1 MANSLESIPS
11 RDTIGRPEEK
21 LPQVF
26 AIIYRELKAD
36 KLIAAKE
43 GHIFR
48 NQQQIETEMGGDK
61 EVNGFQDKVNFIWSI
76 AELLRGPYRKEQYG
90 DVILPMCVLKRF
102 DDVLEP
108 TKGKILE
115 RYKQLRQTSLQNID
129 PVLNR
134 ISKQDFNNTSE
145 YNFQKLLDDPDN
157 IAANLRNYINGFSKN
172 AREIIEHFD
181 FDKQITKLDSNNL
194 LYLVVSRFN
203 EIDLHPDTVSN
214 LEMGYIFE
222 ELIRRFSE
230 HAEAGDHYTPRE
242 VIRLM
247 VNLLL
252 NEDHDHLTQKGLVVT
267 VMDPA
272 CGTGGMLS
280 IAEDYMRELNPDIQV
295 EVFGQEINP
304 QSYAICKADML
315 MKGQNADNIVL
326 GDSFTED
333 GHRGKEFRY
342 MLTNPPFGVEWRKA
356 EKFIREEHEQLGFD
370 GRFGAGLPRISDGS
384 LLFLQHLISKM
395 RKDEKGSRIAIV
407 FNGSPLFTG
416 DAGSGE
422 SEIRKWIIENDLLE
436 GIVALPTDMFYNT
449 GIATYVWVISNKKND
464 DIMVGPVRTGKIQLV
479 NAVDFYEKMRKSLGS
494 KRNEISPDQIKEI
507 SRIYG
512 EFKEDEHCKIFDNE
526 DLGYY
531 KIVIERPLRLN
542 FQVNEERI
550 ERVKAERAF
559 ENLAKSRKKGEA
571 GLKEIE
577 EGKKLQEA
585 IVTML
590 QGMDSTLFKNR
601 DDFIKVLKK
610 AAKKHDITLSAQIL
624 KALLNGLS
632 ERDENADICTD
643 KKGNPEPDTELRDT
657 EIVPLKEDIHEYFN
671 REVKPHVPDAWI
683 DESKTKVG
691 YEIPFTRHFYKYK
704 PLRPS
709 EEILTE
715 IKGLEKD
722 ILAKLR
728 KVTGNGEI

>member
-1 MANSLESIPS
+1 M
-11 RDTIGRPEEK
+11 
-21 LPQVF
+21 
-26 AIIYRELKAD
+26 
-36 KLIAAKE
+36 
-43 GHIFR
+43 
-48 NQQQIETEMGGDK
+48 
-61 EVNGFQDKVNFIWSI
+61 NGFQDKVNFIWSI

-395 RKDEKGSRIAIV
+395 KSDEKGSRIAIV

-657 EIVPLKEDIHEYFN
+657 EIVPLKEDIHEYFE

-704 PLRPS
+704 PLRPA

-728 KVTGNGEI
+728 KVTGNGGI

>member
-1 MANSLESIPS
+1 LANSLESIPS

-704 PLRPS
+704 PLRPA